1 MKCFQAYQKYDVA
14 CDKKSCRYWVNSNC
28 DLNCAIIASTT
39 SPKTFEEIA
48 SMYNLTKMRICQIQH
63 NAVAKIK
70 NKLKTA
76 SI

>member
-1 MKCFQAYQKYDVA
+1 MKCFKAHQEYNAI
-14 CDKKSCRYWVNSNC
+14 CNKKSCKYWINSECDFNC
-28 DLNCAIIASTT
+28 TIIATST

-70 NKLKTA
+70 NKLKNYQ
-76 SI
+76 